1 MESFIY
7 PLHQSIGAP
16 SVPVVEVGT
25 EVRRGEM
32 LAAAPEGKLGCP
44 IHASVTGRVAAVTAD
59 AITVEAE
66 DVPVS
71 MTDVPFEKL
80 APAAPLDMVRASG
93 LVGLGGAGFPA
104 AVKYAK
110 PLGPSG
116 TVIMNAAE
124 CEPILSHNIDALEQ
138 HPEAALRGLA
148 IAMDLAGTPHGVIA
162 IKGIH
167 TKAIAA
173 LEHALS
179 SSLPGMTGKDIRLH
193 KLKNI
198 YPVGEER
205 AIVREVL
212 GTLLDVTDLPS
223 AAGAIVSNI
232 ETLTRMHEAVDLGK
246 PLMDKDL
253 TVAGKLEK
261 HMGETLIY
269 HDVPIGRMISSMLDI
284 AGGTMAAD
292 SYGELLMGGPFTGH
306 RTTSGAP
313 IVKTTGGIIVT
324 ECFPK
329 APPKI
334 GLLVCACSAAEARMR
349 EVAAS
354 LGSTVVGIEYCKQA
368 LPVKAARKCKNPG
381 ICPGQVAKILALKKA
396 GAQAVLIGNCTDCT
410 NTVMTCAPALG
421 LPVYHVTDQ
430 ALRSVNQ
437 KLIRKIHTPSQ
448 LR

>member
-1 MESFIY
+1 METFIY

-44 IHASVTGRVAAVTAD
+44 IYASVTGRVAAVTAD
-59 AITVEAE
+59 AITIEAE

-80 APAAPLDMVRASG
+80 ALAAPLDMVRASG

-138 HPEAALRGLA
+138 HPEAALRALEQHPEAALRGLA

-162 IKGIH
+162 IKGIY

-334 GLLVCACSAAEARMR
+334 GLLVCACRASSSRNASRKRHQKSACSSARA
-349 EVAAS
+349 V
-354 LGSTVVGIEYCKQA
+354 
-368 LPVKAARKCKNPG
+368 PARR
-381 ICPGQVAKILALKKA
+381 A
-396 GAQAVLIGNCTDCT
+396 
-410 NTVMTCAPALG
+410 
-421 LPVYHVTDQ
+421 
-430 ALRSVNQ
+430 
-437 KLIRKIHTPSQ
+437 
-448 LR
+448 

>member
-1 MESFIY
+1 MEQFFY

-16 SVPVVEVGT
+16 SVPAVEWGE
-25 EVRRGEM
+25 EVCRGQKI
-32 LAAAPEGKLGCP
+32 AAAPEGKLGCP
-44 IHASVTGRVAAVTAD
+44 IYTSVPGRVASVTAD
-59 AITVEAE
+59 AIMITAE

-80 APAAPLDMVRASG
+80 APADPLDMIRASG
-93 LVGLGGAGFPA
+93 LVGLGGAGFPV

-110 PLGPSG
+110 PLGPAG

-124 CEPILSHNIDALEQ
+124 CEPILSHNIEALEQ
-138 HPEAALRGLA
+138 HPKKALRGLA
-148 IAMDLAGTPHGVIA
+148 IAMALAGTSHGIIA

-173 LEHALS
+173 LEAALAGN
-179 SSLPGMTGKDIRLH
+179 LPGMTGKDITIH

-205 AIVREVL
+205 AIVRECL
-212 GTLLDVTDLPS
+212 GKLLAVTDLPS
-223 AAGAIVSNI
+223 AAGAIVSNV

-246 PLMDKDL
+246 PLIDKDL
-253 TVAGKLEK
+253 TVAGKLAA
-261 HMGETLIY
+261 HPGEILTY
-269 HDVPIGRMISSMLDI
+269 HDVPIGRSVDAMLAL

-292 SYGELLMGGPFTGH
+292 SYGELVMGGPFTGH
-306 RTTSGAP
+306 RTTPGAP
-313 IVKTTGGIIVT
+313 IVKTTGGILVA

-329 APPKI
+329 APAKL
-334 GLLVCACSAAEARMR
+334 GLLVCACSASEARMK
-349 EVAAS
+349 EYAAS
-354 LGSTVVGIEYCKQA
+354 LGSEVIGIEYCKQA
-368 LPVKAARKCKNPG
+368 LPVKAARKCYNPG
-381 ICPGQVAKILALKKA
+381 ICPGQAAKILALKKA
-396 GAQAVLIGNCTDCT
+396 GAEAVLIGNCTDCT

-437 KLIRKIHTPSQ
+437 KLIRKIH
-448 LR
+448 